1 MMSTPGV
8 DYSQLEERML
18 AFLDPHLW
26 RCIAER
32 EFTAAGRTPTEPT
45 KENLTMN
52 KAEQLK
58 ARLKR
63 EDELRPII
71 EAYIAGK
78 PVWWRN
84 TSRTKRWEQSQIDD
98 GIGGLGFLSSFASI
112 QYRLT
117 PPPPEKLTVTL
128 ELTPGEALTLLNQ
141 INVSVSSAEKYL
153 ESTRD
158 TIGNKAI
165 IPANCHSALWANKDS
180 LAEQLLAFLQA
191 QD

>member
-26 RCIAER
+26 RCITER

-78 PVWWRN
+78 PVWWRD
-84 TSRTKRWEQSQIDD
+84 TSRTKRWEKSTIDN
-98 GIGGLGFLSSFASI
+98 GPGGLGFLPSIASI

-128 ELTPGEALTLLNQ
+128 ELTPSEALTLLNKL
-141 INVSVSSAEKYL
+141 NVCEADAEPTWPATL
-153 ESTRD
+153 D
-158 TIGNKAI
+158 AVGNNRVV
-165 IPANCHSALWANKDS
+165 PANCYATFFERKDS

>member
-1 MMSTPGV
+1 
-8 DYSQLEERML
+8 
-18 AFLDPHLW
+18 
-26 RCIAER
+26 
-32 EFTAAGRTPTEPT
+32 
-45 KENLTMN
+45 MN

-78 PVWWRN
+78 PVWWRD
-84 TSRTKRWEQSQIDD
+84 TSRTKRWEQSTSDD
-98 GIGGLGFLSSFASI
+98 GPGGLVFLSFDSI

-128 ELTPGEALTLLNQ
+128 ELTPVEALALLNRL
-141 INVSVSSAEKYL
+141 NVPEHATAPYL
-153 ESTRD
+153 EGTRHWS
-158 TIGNKAI
+158 GCSKQVG
-165 IPANCHSALWANKDS
+165 PANVYKAFWEHKDS
-180 LAEQLLAFLQA
+180 LAEKLAAFLRA